1 MYYFE
6 EEILER
12 SQGTAGRKAW
22 RRWPKSTG
30 VLCFFCCLF
39 LFFRFVANYLLF
51 MGWSSCLL
59 EEGSKALGPKGPLG
73 DELWSQSPL
82 SGDNPKRLTSAL
94 GTGGEMQTLGNGAQK
109 AGVSYPD
116 LFVVQWKPFG
126 RPSCCK
132 DDMNREQES
141 HFFPLNWN
149 IFLMGLRTL
158 THYIGELQPTISWDP
173 KWDVK
178 SC

>member
-1 MYYFE
+1 MPCGPTNCPSENLSFPDRLWADLKKKMYYFE

-73 DELWSQSPL
+73 DEL
-82 SGDNPKRLTSAL
+82 
-94 GTGGEMQTLGNGAQK
+94 
-109 AGVSYPD
+109 
-116 LFVVQWKPFG
+116 
-126 RPSCCK
+126 
-132 DDMNREQES
+132 
-141 HFFPLNWN
+141 
-149 IFLMGLRTL
+149 
-158 THYIGELQPTISWDP
+158 
-173 KWDVK
+173 
-178 SC
+178 